1 MDLLKQL
8 EPAKS
13 AGIPEKYRFT
23 NSIIILGQYA
33 KYGPLVQLVERSAH
47 NREVVGSSPTWS
59 IYIIVKNLFLNKNF
73 CTAAVPKSF

>member
-13 AGIPEKYRFT
+13 AGIPEKYRFA

-33 KYGPLVQLVERSAH
+33 KYGSLVQLVERPAH

-59 IYIIVKNLFLNKNF
+59 IYIMIRNLF
-73 CTAAVPKSF
+73 

>member
-47 NREVVGSSPTWS
+47 NREVVGSIPNGRIKFLG
-59 IYIIVKNLFLNKNF
+59 IYRLAIL
-73 CTAAVPKSF
+73 